1 MSRRKN
7 DALLK
12 KKEERRFLKKA
23 GFGKE
28 HAGLGG
34 LAVELYG
41 PASSDPGQGRST
53 PRLAAPKL
61 RGSGA
66 AKRTLTDLCRE
77 AREVRDECR
86 ALRDEA
92 GKAVEAMGYMRRM
105 ERRDLAR
112 MAWFAG
118 GLSLVN
124 AGVWLWVMLR

>member
-1 MSRRKN
+1 MKN

-12 KKEERRFLKKA
+12 KMEERRFLKKA

-66 AKRTLTDLCRE
+66 AKRTLTDMCRE
-77 AREVRDECR
+77 CR
-86 ALRDEA
+86 MLRDEGRVFRDEA
-92 GKAVEAMGYMRRM
+92 LRALEAVGFARRM
-105 ERRDLAR
+105 MRRDLVRLAWL
-112 MAWFAG
+112 AAGCTLVNVGVWFAV
-118 GLSLVN
+118 LLC
-124 AGVWLWVMLR
+124 

>member
-1 MSRRKN
+1 MKN

-77 AREVRDECR
+77 ARAVRDECR
-86 ALRDEA
+86 GLRDEA
-92 GKAVEAMGYMRRM
+92 ARALEAVGFLRGRM
-105 ERRDLAR
+105 RRDLVR
-112 MAWFAG
+112 LAWFAG

-124 AGVWLWVMLR
+124 VGVWLWVLLK